1 MAGRPRSMLKHLD
14 AQVLALAEV
23 DAAILDRMPESYHEG
38 TLESIGEVGTAW
50 RTAIYAVEDAWVAV
64 DRLAEKI
71 AEHNGI
77 ERELDPYSTPVDC
90 DFIYRATLARWC
102 QIHDTPVLVALH
114 RVRCGMDCEL
124 AVQLKPKVEEV
135 EQVMRL

>member
-1 MAGRPRSMLKHLD
+1 MAGRPKSMLKYLN
-14 AQVLALAEV
+14 AQVRALAGV
-23 DAAILDRMPESYHEG
+23 DAAILDRMPASYHEA
-38 TLESIGEVGTAW
+38 TLEAIGEVGAAW
-50 RTAIYAVEDAWVAV
+50 RKAIYAVEDAWVAV

-102 QIHDTPVLVALH
+102 QMRDTPVMVATH
-114 RVRCGMDCEL
+114 RVRCGMDPE
-124 AVQLKPKVEEV
+124 
-135 EQVMRL
+135 